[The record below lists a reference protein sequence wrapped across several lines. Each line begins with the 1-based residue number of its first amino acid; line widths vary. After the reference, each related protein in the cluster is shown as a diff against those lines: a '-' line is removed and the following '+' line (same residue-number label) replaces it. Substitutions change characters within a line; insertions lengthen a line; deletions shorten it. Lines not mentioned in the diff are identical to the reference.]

1 MPRVGKK
8 HFSYDEDGYA
18 KARALS
24 EKTGEPMVTGY
35 AQGGTAADFV
45 SDKER
50 QKLEDDYL
58 ANSAAVNPEFAYD
71 RASYELD
78 QGEGTNRMKKAKR
91 MAGGGEVEVAI
102 PDSAGGPSQMRGAGA
117 ATKGTK
123 FSGVF

>member
-18 KARALS
+18 QARALS
-24 EKTGEPMVTGY
+24 EKTGEPMITGY

-45 SDKER
+45 SDRER

-78 QGEGTNRMKKAKR
+78 QGEGTNRMKKARK
-91 MAGGGEVEVAI
+91 MADGGEVEVAI
-102 PDSAGGPSQMRGAGA
+102 PSSAGGPSKMRGAGA

>member
-18 KARALS
+18 QARALS
-24 EKTGEPMVTGY
+24 EKTGEPMITGY

-45 SDKER
+45 SDRER

-78 QGEGTNRMKKAKR
+78 QGEGTNRMKKARK
-91 MAGGGEVEVAI
+91 MA
-102 PDSAGGPSQMRGAGA
+102 SKKA
-117 ATKGTK
+117 AKSMK
-123 FSGVF
+123 